1 MPGSD
6 PPRMSGCETW
16 AFPHGATRLKTAGK
30 CANGRSDGPPTPP
43 TRWRSRSIRGERS
56 ASGRCA
62 VCTETVAARDP
73 VDRRR
78 PARMACK
85 IKICGITNATD
96 AQAAVEA
103 GADAL
108 GFVFHR
114 KSPRWVEAK
123 VVKAIVSEL
132 PPFVLPV
139 GVFVDEDAKVVR
151 DLMDECGLALAQ
163 LHGDESAS
171 YCERLGRP
179 VLKAIRLRDR
189 GSFLA
194 LAEFQGR
201 AQVRGFVVDAFSE
214 EAYGGTGQTA
224 DWNLAAEA
232 AKAARILLAGG
243 LTPANVGEAIE
254 RVRPYGVDV
263 SSGVEAS
270 PGKKD
275 PEKIRAFVRAVR
287 GVSSSR

>member
-1 MPGSD
+1 M
-6 PPRMSGCETW
+6 
-16 AFPHGATRLKTAGK
+16 
-30 CANGRSDGPPTPP
+30 
-43 TRWRSRSIRGERS
+43 
-56 ASGRCA
+56 
-62 VCTETVAARDP
+62 V
-73 VDRRR
+73 
-78 PARMACK
+78 CK

-96 AQAAVEA
+96 ALAAVEA

-114 KSPRWVEAK
+114 QSPRWVDAK
-123 VVKAIVSEL
+123 VVKAIVSDL

-139 GVFVDEDAKVVR
+139 GVFVDEDANVVR

-163 LHGDESAS
+163 LHGDEPAS

-179 VLKAIRLRDR
+179 VVKAIRLKDR
-189 GSFLA
+189 GSLLA
-194 LAEFQGR
+194 LAEFRGR

-214 EAYGGTGQTA
+214 DAYGGTGQTA

-232 AKAARILLAGG
+232 ANAARILLAGG
-243 LTPANVGEAIE
+243 LTPANVVEAIE

-275 PEKIRAFVRAVR
+275 PEKVRAFICAVR
-287 GVSSSR
+287 RVSG